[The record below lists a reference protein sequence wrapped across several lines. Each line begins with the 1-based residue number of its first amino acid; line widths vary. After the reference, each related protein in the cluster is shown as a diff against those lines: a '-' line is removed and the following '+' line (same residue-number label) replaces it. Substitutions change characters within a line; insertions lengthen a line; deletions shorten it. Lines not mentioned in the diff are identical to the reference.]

1 MVPSWVKRM
10 LLTLAMVFAFSA
22 AAHAQLTTFT
32 KSTLTSGPI
41 TFNLGNGVSGTVT
54 FSGTVGSS
62 GLYNAVTSGTNQTS
76 TFILVS
82 PGAVATFSFN
92 SPVRRLDVQSGT
104 GVTGART
111 DRFVINRTTVVN
123 QVTNVN
129 TSSAAL
135 ANRTFNPA
143 TPITSFSFSSTSA
156 NPARIGIRTTSTA
169 QPAPLDPVG
178 ATLLGNVVA
187 IGAIAAYRRRRKN
200 RAAFDASPALAA

>member
-1 MVPSWVKRM
+1 MFRSWITRVV
-10 LLTLAMVFAFSA
+10 LTLAMLVAFSA
-22 AAHAQLTTFT
+22 AVHAQLTTFT
-32 KSTLTSGPI
+32 KNTLTAGPI

-82 PGAVATFSFN
+82 PGAVATFKFN
-92 SPVRRLDVQSGT
+92 IPVNRLDVQSGT
-104 GVTGART
+104 GVAGART
-111 DRFVINRTTVVN
+111 DRFVINRTTVGN

-135 ANRTFNPA
+135 ANRTFAPA
-143 TPITSFSFSSTSA
+143 TPIVSFSFSSSSTS
-156 NPARIGIRTTSTA
+156 PARIGLRTTSTA

-178 ATLLGNVVA
+178 ATLLGNAVA
-187 IGAIAAYRRRRKN
+187 IGAIVLYKRRRRTKPAWSAST
-200 RAAFDASPALAA
+200 AAAA